1 MNAAKEKAQRMTNNV
16 TYTNPKTA
24 SYLTISRSY
33 SHWQGRTAGIVR
45 GNNESTK
52 RRFNRSA
59 KAQKMCANLDLL
71 YCEIILQNKCFVFA
85 FSLGTFRYYIS

>member
-1 MNAAKEKAQRMTNNV
+1 MLV
-16 TYTNPKTA
+16 YTNPKTTQ
-24 SYLTISRSY
+24 YLTVSRSN

-52 RRFNRSA
+52 RKFNRSA
-59 KAQKMCANLDLL
+59 KAQKGFANLDLL

-85 FSLGTFRYYIS
+85 FSLDLLDLIYLIIYSLVE